1 MKKKFLTFVLALIF
15 VIPCMFAIAGCG
27 EKPCTHANTTHGLC
41 DCGKY
46 TGTTLTINQTHKDID
61 MEEGEKVYFRYKV
74 EQGQHYAR
82 SGNLLAS
89 EDIKYYAKYNNKWLP
104 LHGDDYKI
112 IDTMPS
118 DGYVYIEI
126 TAGAKT
132 TGASIQMYEATHSQG
147 NKLILNG
154 SKAVLDLDETSKTY
168 ANKDYCC
175 MFEATAGKYLIYTK
189 SDFVDFPSIY
199 DQDDNLLNGSLDKEG
214 GNYYLTL
221 EEDTDLYFHFFF
233 NTVEDSSDS
242 HFTIQVVAE

>member
-15 VIPCMFAIAGCG
+15 VIPCMFALSACG
-27 EKPCTHANTTHGLC
+27 EEPHKHAYTHGLC

-46 TGTTLTINQTHKDID
+46 TGTTLTVNQTHENID

-82 SGNLLAS
+82 SGSKLVND
-89 EDIKYYAKYNNKWLP
+89 EIKYYAKYKNGWFDVTGEKYFDTLP
-104 LHGDDYKI
+104 V
-112 IDTMPS
+112 

-132 TGASIQMYEATHSQG
+132 VGASINMYEAAHSEANELVLDG
-147 NKLILNG
+147 N
-154 SKAVLDLDETSKTY
+154 KAVLDLDTTSMSY
-168 ANKDYCC
+168 EGENYCC
-175 MFEATAGKYLIYTK
+175 MFEATAGRYLIYTR
-189 SDFVDFPSIY
+189 SDFVSFPEIY
-199 DQDDNLLNGSLDKEG
+199 DAENNLLNGSLDKEG

-221 EEDTDLYFHFFF
+221 EEDTNLYFHFFF

-242 HFTIQVVAE
+242 HFTIQVVTE